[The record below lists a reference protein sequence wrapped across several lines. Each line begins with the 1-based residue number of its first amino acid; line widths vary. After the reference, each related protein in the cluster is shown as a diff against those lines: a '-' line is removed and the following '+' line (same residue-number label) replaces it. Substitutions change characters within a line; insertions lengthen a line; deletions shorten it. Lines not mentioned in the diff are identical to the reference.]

1 MKAKII
7 PMCEYD
13 LLDVLSISKHAHSHL
28 RTRNVWQLH
37 RAAETFVFLGV
48 VVLQTNLKLYSFS
61 ELPVLLLGRS
71 GDLRNGLPEDIAL
84 ELTASEKIIPRP
96 SATN

>member
-1 MKAKII
+1 M
-7 PMCEYD
+7 
-13 LLDVLSISKHAHSHL
+13 
-28 RTRNVWQLH
+28 WQLH